1 VRKRLKGLERVALV
15 YAAVKHAQ
23 ALSLEQ
29 RAAALH
35 QTELLIAQ
43 QREQAAR
50 LSAEGRAALD
60 AGDSLDWQMHESE
73 KHFAEWNA
81 GSLLELRARREA
93 LMLEAAETYRAG
105 RMQLEQ
111 MESVLRELRSK
122 RDLERA
128 HNAQRESDDRF
139 LSRQWWDARGDRA
152 AGPKGG
158 AIGDA
163 AAGEAEERMKSG

>member
-1 VRKRLKGLERVALV
+1 MQKRLKGLERVALV

-29 RAAALH
+29 AAGALG
-35 QTELLIAQ
+35 EAESLLAR

-50 LSAEGRAALD
+50 QGAEGRSALEAGDALD
-60 AGDSLDWQMHESE
+60 WRMHESE
-73 KHFAEWNA
+73 RQFTEWNA
-81 GSLLELRARREA
+81 DALRDLRARREA
-93 LMLEAAETYRAG
+93 VLLEAVETYRAG

-128 HNAQRESDDRF
+128 HTAQRESDDRF
-139 LSRQWWDARGDRA
+139 LSRQWWDARGGRA
-152 AGPKGG
+152 VDSTVEDGAGDNGG
-158 AIGDA
+158 
-163 AAGEAEERMKSG
+163 RMKSG